1 MTTSTGAKTGL
12 GLNNREKVD
21 LKQTMIK
28 KLQRRKKE
36 SGGMRKSTCL
46 KITST
51 QSTGQQRLIQ
61 SVDNLRGQHGRVIG
75 AILPLRSHFGIK
87 YQRCL
92 LLAALM
98 PLTEVR
104 EEQLMCESHS
114 KAKVRQPLMLFV
126 H

>member
-1 MTTSTGAKTGL
+1 MTTSTGAKIGL
-12 GLNNREKVD
+12 GLSNREKVD
-21 LKQTMIK
+21 LKLTMIK
-28 KLQRRKKE
+28 ELVRRKKE

-51 QSTGQQRLIQ
+51 RNTGLLHLIQ

-75 AILPLRSHFGIK
+75 AIPPLRSHFGIK

-104 EEQLMCESHS
+104 EEQLTCESQS
-114 KAKVRQPLMLFV
+114 QGKVRQLLLLFV
-126 H
+126 C